1 MPDCFW
7 HRLSRPR
14 PKILTPKSSP
24 GRGEQQRHNPQF
36 GRGLRLRQ
44 GTLRAWVADPRGRRA
59 WALRLPGNSV
69 GAGAD
74 LGTTFDGE
82 TSYGAALLGYQFR
95 TQVLFLKLFAG
106 VEAEDQSNTPR
117 DPENS
122 VRGSAIGLKL
132 AAGSWF
138 DLFRRSGS
146 SASMLRTELRFSN
159 IGAWRGRAIA
169 FRHASRSGLKAARSA
184 TRTTTRAVAAAS

>member
-1 MPDCFW
+1 LGGYDY
-7 HRLSRPR
+7 R
-14 PKILTPKSSP
+14 
-24 GRGEQQRHNPQF
+24 
-36 GRGLRLRQ
+36 
-44 GTLRAWVADPRGRRA
+44 GTLF
-59 WALRLPGNSV
+59 
-69 GAGAD
+69 GAGSD
-74 LGTTFDGE
+74 LGTTLDGE
-82 TSYGAALLGYQFR
+82 ASYGSALLGYQFR

-169 FRHASRSGLKAARSA
+169 LGHASRSGLKAARSA
-184 TRTTTRAVAAAS
+184 MSNTTRANLSAVELTLSGGFTGNYLEDEPSGYVSLGMSPEISSTKIAYC